1 MRLLDG
7 AGALGA
13 EAGPHLRA
21 MLRSGGR
28 RLADFAFP
36 PQHLDVADG
45 PRPLAGGLTGG
56 AWAKVAFLEAPW
68 CDGCGTPFEHH
79 QGEGAL
85 CGGCAG
91 AEQAYGRARAACFY
105 DEHSRELILQ
115 LKHADRTELARLF
128 AFWLERAAAELLE
141 TAEAILPVPLHPGRL
156 PGRRYNQA
164 AEIAR
169 PLARRAG
176 LPYRPDALVR
186 TRSGT
191 QGGKSARGRRVSVRG
206 AFAVPDRRRALIEG
220 RRVLLIDDVM
230 TTGATAEACA
240 RALLKAGAAAVDV
253 AVVARVRER

>member
-7 AGALGA
+7 AGALGV

-21 MLRSGGR
+21 LGR
-28 RLADFAFP
+28 RLADFVFP
-36 PQHLDVADG
+36 PQHLDIADG
-45 PRPLAGGLTGG
+45 PRPLAGGLTGAG
-56 AWAKVAFLEAPW
+56 WAKVAFLEAPW
-68 CDGCGTPFEHH
+68 CDCCGTPFEHH

-91 AEQAYGRARAACFY
+91 AKRAYGRTRAACFY

-141 TAEAILPVPLHPGRL
+141 GAEAILPVPLHRGRL
-156 PGRRYNQA
+156 LERRYNQA

-169 PLARRAG
+169 PLARRTG

-186 TRSGT
+186 VKSGT
-191 QGGKSARGRRVSVRG
+191 QGGKSARGRRLGVRG
-206 AFAVPDRRRALIEG
+206 AFAVPEGRRRLVEG

-240 RALLKAGAAAVDV
+240 RALLAGGAAAVDV

>member
-1 MRLLDG
+1 M
-7 AGALGA
+7 A
-13 EAGPHLRA
+13 
-21 MLRSGGR
+21 SG
-28 RLADFAFP
+28 LSE
-36 PQHLDVADG
+36 
-45 PRPLAGGLTGG
+45 G
-56 AWAKVAFLEAPW
+56 AWTRVTFLEAPW
-68 CDGCGTPFEHH
+68 CDGCGTPFAHH

-85 CGGCAG
+85 CAGCTGGRRAF
-91 AEQAYGRARAACFY
+91 ARARAACVY

-141 TAEAILPVPLHPGRL
+141 SAELVLPVPLHRGRL
-156 PGRRYNQA
+156 LGRRYNQA

-169 PLARRAG
+169 PLTRRAG

-186 TRSGT
+186 TRAGT
-191 QGGKSARGRRVSVRG
+191 QGGKSAGGRRRAVQG
-206 AFAVPDRRRALIEG
+206 AFNVPDRRRAQVEG

-230 TTGATAEACA
+230 TTGATADACA